1 MELEPR
7 VKQSARRILPRWL
20 LDRLDPVEARIGR
33 AVAAFAARR
42 GDGEVV
48 LDAGC
53 GESRFRALFSRQRL
67 VGYDRGVGDPRWDYG
82 RVDVRG
88 DLRELALRDAAADA
102 ALCVV
107 TLEHVPDPAGALAEL
122 ARVLKPGGELLLV
135 VPFLWEIHQA
145 PHDFF
150 RFTRYGMA
158 HLLAGAGLAAEAIE
172 PLGGFFAVLARRSV
186 AALAFFQ
193 GGWCWPLF
201 VLLAPVLGLLAP
213 LVLGWLDGLDRER
226 AFTLGYEV
234 RARKPARAGGGA

>member
-7 VKQSARRILPRWL
+7 VKCLARRILPRWL
-20 LDRLDPVEARIGR
+20 VDRLDPVEARIGR
-33 AVAAFAARR
+33 AVAAFAARC
-42 GDGEVV
+42 GAGEVI

-53 GESRFRALFSRQRL
+53 GENRFRGLFPRQRL

-88 DLRELALRDAAADA
+88 DLQALALRDASADA

-107 TLEHVPDPAGALAEL
+107 TLEHVPDPAAALAEL
-122 ARVLKPGGELLLV
+122 ARVLKPGAELLLI

-150 RFTRYGMA
+150 RFTRFGIER
-158 HLLAGAGLAAEAIE
+158 LLGGAGLAVDSLET
-172 PLGGFFAVLARRSV
+172 LGGFFAVLARRSV
-186 AALAFFQ
+186 SALAFFQ
-193 GGWCWPLF
+193 GGWRWPLF
-201 VLLAPVLGLLAP
+201 VLLAPGLGLIAP
-213 LVLGWLDGLDRER
+213 LVLGGLDRLDRER

-234 RARKPARAGGGA
+234 RARKPARAVGAD